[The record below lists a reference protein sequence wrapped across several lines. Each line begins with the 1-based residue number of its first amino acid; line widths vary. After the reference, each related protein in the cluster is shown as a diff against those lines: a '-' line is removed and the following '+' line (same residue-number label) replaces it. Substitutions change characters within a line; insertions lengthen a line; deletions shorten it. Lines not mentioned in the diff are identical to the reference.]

1 MNTFKTYQDIEAWQ
15 KARELT
21 NKVYLLTK
29 QSEFHKDY
37 ALTDQ
42 LHRACISV
50 MSNIAEGFERDRTKE
65 FIQFLLYA
73 KGSTGE
79 ITTQLIIALD
89 QKYIDDNQF
98 KELSD
103 LANEIGKMLGGLVA
117 YLQKE
122 KHQDFR

>member
-1 MNTFKTYQDIEAWQ
+1 MSTFKTYQDIEAWQ
-15 KARELT
+15 KARKLT
-21 NKVYLLTK
+21 NKIYWLTR

-37 ALTDQ
+37 VPTDQ
-42 LHRACISV
+42 LRRACISV

-65 FIQFLLYA
+65 FIQFILYA

-89 QKYIDDNQF
+89 QKYIDDNQC

-103 LANEIGKMLGGLVA
+103 LANEIGKMLGGLIA
-117 YLQKE
+117 YLQK
-122 KHQDFR
+122 

>member
-1 MNTFKTYQDIEAWQ
+1 MSTFKTYQEIEAWQ

-21 NKVYLLTK
+21 NRIYSLTK
-29 QSEFHKDY
+29 QNEFHKDY

-42 LHRACISV
+42 LRRACISI
-50 MSNIAEGFERDRTKE
+50 MSNIAEGFERDRSRE
-65 FIQFLLYA
+65 FVQFSLYA

-79 ITTQLIIALD
+79 ISNQLIIALD
-89 QKYIDDNQF
+89 QKYIDAHQY

-103 LANEIGKMLGGLVA
+103 LANEIGKMIGGIIS

-122 KHQDFR
+122 KHQDSR

>member
-1 MNTFKTYQDIEAWQ
+1 MSTFKTYQEIEAWQ

-21 NKVYLLTK
+21 NRIYSLTRLN
-29 QSEFHKDY
+29 EFHKDFT
-37 ALTDQ
+37 LTDQ
-42 LHRACISV
+42 LRRACISV
-50 MSNIAEGFERDRTKE
+50 MSNIAEGFERDRPKE
-65 FIQFLLYA
+65 FVQFLLYA

-89 QKYIDDNQF
+89 QKYIDDDHF

-103 LANEIGKMLGGLVA
+103 LATEIGKMLGGLIV
-117 YLQKE
+117 YLQKG